1 MSSEFSVLNI
11 RLLLATGSF
20 GICLAIAYLS
30 VHSGMV
36 LLGWRRAQGLKRIL
50 STNLLLIACFVALLL
65 GATSEWRSSGWLR
78 FLRLWSP
85 VIFFWWAYLWA
96 GHTLHLFYPPGVSF
110 DSVII
115 RWEKRFLGQ
124 PSLWWARNGSRWLTE
139 VLHFFYASYY
149 FYTPVL
155 GIYLYAQGRF
165 NEFEA
170 MTFAVM
176 LGYAVGYSLSP
187 IFPVWGPRWGL
198 VAAGLLESSQQ
209 KLRGYW
215 VTHSIN
221 FIMYGGTAHKGAAMP
236 SGHSSTAVVFLFWCY
251 HLWGLW
257 VGIPASIVVL
267 AMGAGSVYG
276 RYHYIADI
284 LCGAALGALSVW
296 FADWLILDS

>member
-1 MSSEFSVLNI
+1 MASEISVSDI
-11 RLLLATGSF
+11 KLLLTPGSF

-36 LLGWRRAQGLKRIL
+36 LLGWRRAKSPGRIL
-50 STNLLLIACFVALLL
+50 LTNLLLISCFAVLLL
-65 GATSEWRSSGWLR
+65 GATSEWPGSGWLR

-85 VIFFWWAYLWA
+85 LIFFWWAYLWA
-96 GHTLHLFYPPGVSF
+96 GHTLHLFYPPEVSF

-115 RWEKRFLGQ
+115 RWEERFLGQ
-124 PSLWWARNGSRWLTE
+124 PSLWWARNGSPWLTE

-149 FYTPVL
+149 LYTPVL

-176 LGYAVGYSLSP
+176 LGYAVCYSLSA
-187 IFPVWGPRWGL
+187 IFPVWGPRWAL
-198 VAAGLLESSQQ
+198 VATGLLEVSQQ

-215 VTHSIN
+215 VTRSIN

-236 SGHSSTAVVFLFWCY
+236 SGHSATAVVFLLWCY
-251 HLWGLW
+251 YLWGPW
-257 VGIPASIVVL
+257 AGIPASIVVL
-267 AMGAGSVYG
+267 GMWVGSVYG

-284 LCGAALGALSVW
+284 LCGAVLGALSVW
-296 FADWLILDS
+296 FADWLILI